1 MIDRI
6 RNLGGRV
13 VHPITLPK
21 YNELK
26 YKGTDLVM
34 TATREILFGVNPN
47 SSHHIQVLKFVL
59 QSRISPEVG
68 EDQSSYIER
77 YCGPRTSKG
86 LRFVNHSLKSS

>member
-1 MIDRI
+1 MINRI

-34 TATREILFGVNPN
+34 TTTREIFVEVNPN
-47 SSHHIQVLKFVL
+47 SSHHI
-59 QSRISPEVG
+59 
-68 EDQSSYIER
+68 
-77 YCGPRTSKG
+77 
-86 LRFVNHSLKSS
+86 